1 MLPIT
6 DVTGDTQLLTNVKQ
20 IVRSRKVNGEKTIQ
34 FITIPDESNDHSF
47 AHADN
52 ESTTVFGNEPY
63 IIKQVNEKSVG
74 STSIKQ
80 IGAVHT
86 FFNTMINCYQYDSLV
101 GSQTFFAT
109 LTMVFAPT
117 TYTFSI
123 VDTFTSETFDNLGQD
138 NCLSLFQKVLEQY
151 GAEFKVVG
159 NHITLYKQIGVDSD
173 FQFRWKHNVKAIDKS
188 VDSKNL
194 STYIKG
200 YGKPKEEKDIL
211 SGVSIPYASKTGTYY
226 TEPGLN
232 QLATETVGATFKFT
246 FTGTGFN
253 FNTILTFLGGKWT
266 FTVDG
271 EKSVQISTY
280 KDVTEEHKTIEI
292 IRDLENKSHS
302 VVATFKGKDSEN
314 PYTTGTGAPNAIGYL
329 KSGNIIGLY
338 RPLVGDELYSV
349 VASYTS
355 PNASKFPNP
364 LSDDGLK
371 HAEPISDE
379 RITTSTAMIAKLQK
393 TLQDEPELSITVDIA
408 ELGLEDANEGDR
420 GFIIYEPMD
429 LSISARIVEI
439 NETFEYVDGQ
449 WVVMKTDVTL
459 ANLRNKLTDV
469 TTRFA
474 QTTKRLDRLF
484 GGQERLPY
492 NVLPEAIR
500 IAAEAINNSLTEIKY
515 PAGQGIILQDPNNPL
530 IMVRLTSAGIGLSDD
545 GGGTYRT
552 AMTGAGIVTNELVA
566 GVIRTNNIQ
575 IVGEDDLFYWN
586 GEGLFAYNATDLT
599 KYVKLNSD
607 GLYIAK
613 GALTLERP
621 DGFKLITDGQANFD
635 LSIQS
640 GTPQYISNE
649 TYSDGV
655 YVVTTDGPYTRTASI
670 SYQRFDYYRFSQTS
684 RYVHFAF
691 YARGG
696 GDGAYAY
703 VRLVKS
709 DGTIIQT
716 QMTNSTADTI
726 VSMTVDLGI
735 PDGSIQLWYAE
746 IKTTSADYPARVRL
760 ATKYMTG

>member
-6 DVTGDTQLLTNVKQ
+6 DITGDTQLLTNVKQ

-34 FITIPDESNDHSF
+34 FITIPDEGNDHSF

-52 ESTTVFGNEPY
+52 ESTTIFKNESY
-63 IIKQVNEKSVG
+63 IIKKVNEKSVG
-74 STSIKQ
+74 ATSVKQ
-80 IGAVHT
+80 LGAVHT
-86 FFNTMINCYQYDSLV
+86 FFNTMINCYQYEQFT
-101 GSQTFFAT
+101 GSQTLFDA
-109 LTMVFAPT
+109 LTRVFANTP
-117 TYTFSI
+117 YTFVI
-123 VDTFTSETFDNLGQD
+123 VDSFTSKEFENFGRD
-138 NCLSLFQKVLEQY
+138 NCLSLFKDVLERY
-151 GAEFKVVG
+151 VAEFRVVG
-159 NHITLYKQIGVDSD
+159 TVVYLETEIGAKTD
-173 FQFRWKHNVKAIDKS
+173 FQLRWKSNIKALDKQ
-188 VDSKNL
+188 VDTDSL
-194 STYIKG
+194 ATVIKG
-200 YGKPKEEKDIL
+200 FGGKPDE
-211 SGVSIPYASKTGTYY
+211 KTGVY
-226 TEPGLN
+226 P
-232 QLATETVGATFKFT
+232 
-246 FTGTGFN
+246 
-253 FNTILTFLGGKWT
+253 
-266 FTVDG
+266 
-271 EKSVQISTY
+271 
-280 KDVTEEHKTIEI
+280 IEI
-292 IRDLENKSHS
+292 E
-302 VVATFKGKDSEN
+302 
-314 PYTTGTGAPNAIGYL
+314 
-329 KSGNIIGLY
+329 Y
-338 RPLVGDELYSV
+338 R
-349 VASYTS
+349 S
-355 PNASKFPNP
+355 PNVALFGE
-364 LSDDGLK
+364 L
-371 HAEPISDE
+371 HADAVYDE
-379 RITTSTAMIAKLQK
+379 RITTTTGMNAHLKKVL
-393 TLQDEPELSITVDIA
+393 TDEPLLSITVDIA
-408 ELGLEDANEGDR
+408 ELGGDVKNEGDR
-420 GFIIYEPMD
+420 GYIIYEPMN
-429 LSISARIVEI
+429 LTFEARIVEI
-439 NETFEYVDGQ
+439 TETFEYVDNQ

-459 ANLRNKLTDV
+459 ANLRNKLTDI

-474 QTTKRLDRLF
+474 QTSKRLDRLF
-484 GGQERLPY
+484 EGQERLPY

-500 IAAEAINNSLTEIKY
+500 IAAEAINNSLTEIQY
-515 PAGQGIILQDPNNPL
+515 PVGQGIILQDPNNPL

-545 GGGTYRT
+545 GGATYRT

-655 YVVTTDGPYTRTASI
+655 YVVTTDGPYSRTASI
-670 SYQRFDYYRFSQTS
+670 PYQRFDYYRFSQTS